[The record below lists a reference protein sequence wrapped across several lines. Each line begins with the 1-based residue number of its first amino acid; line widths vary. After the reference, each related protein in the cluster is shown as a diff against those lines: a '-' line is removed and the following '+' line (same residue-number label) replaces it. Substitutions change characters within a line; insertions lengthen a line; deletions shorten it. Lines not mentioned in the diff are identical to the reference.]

1 MLLKLHIK
9 NNFLTGKTRT
19 RCSQNNKTPCITRHA
34 TNLQTKRRLYGN
46 VQPPFLYYTLITLYT
61 LINKGYSSFR
71 VAVSRNRSIESW
83 HQAFFLSNRSD

>member
-9 NNFLTGKTRT
+9 NNFLTGKNRT

-46 VQPPFLYYTLITLYT
+46 VQPPFCFIYTIYPSIYYNLGLKLVSTSGIR
-61 LINKGYSSFR
+61 NVNGSS
-71 VAVSRNRSIESW
+71 VYLNVLPA
-83 HQAFFLSNRSD
+83 